1 MNPQAFGVFCTM
13 LSLEVPLY
21 FLLMVFYSLLFSTY
35 KLYLVIREMLGFS
48 EKKDYQETE
57 VEEEEE
63 GKEDAQITQVDEKQS
78 SLLSRVGNAITEN
91 KGSRFFRHSLRN
103 PTCITV
109 TSYVVDFV
117 IISCMITKFVT
128 GMIGIK

>member
-103 PTCITV
+103 PTYITV